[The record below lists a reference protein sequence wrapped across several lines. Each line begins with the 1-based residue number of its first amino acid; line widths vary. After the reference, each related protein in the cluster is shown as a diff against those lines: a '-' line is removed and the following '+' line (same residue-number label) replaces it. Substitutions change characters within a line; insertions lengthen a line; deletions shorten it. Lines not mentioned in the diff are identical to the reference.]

1 MLAPLAKVRTL
12 RTAGLLEMASPAA
25 PEHSL
30 HAETE
35 PAMTTSKSP
44 RPLQTAAEHGA
55 PARWLAAALGLAT
68 ASFGA
73 LGALVPG
80 PFARAFGLAA
90 PTDPTIALA
99 YRSIGARDVA
109 TGLGLWSAAVHR
121 GRYAPWLL
129 ARAIC
134 DGGDTI
140 GALLAI
146 AAGARRPRFVLLTA
160 LAAAATAADLVLWR
174 WARASAPTRHE
185 SEQGP

>member
-1 MLAPLAKVRTL
+1 MTMSNTVALP
-12 RTAGLLEMASPAA
+12 PAA
-25 PEHSL
+25 
-30 HAETE
+30 TE
-35 PAMTTSKSP
+35 PGERP
-44 RPLQTAAEHGA
+44 R
-55 PARWLAAALGLAT
+55 RLAAVLGLAT

-99 YRSIGARDVA
+99 YRSIGARDLAV
-109 TGLGLWSAAVHR
+109 GLGLWSAAAHR

-146 AAGARRPRFVLLTA
+146 RAGARRPRFLA
-160 LAAAATAADLVLWR
+160 LAALAVLAAVADLVLWR
-174 WARASAPTRHE
+174 WARTLPQPAH
-185 SEQGP
+185 